1 MDPDRTSTA
10 ERLRRIMQERG
21 LKQVDILR
29 LVNPVAKRYDDH
41 ISANTLSQYVNG
53 KVEPRQ
59 DRLHILSIGLNVSE
73 AWLMGFDVDPDR
85 SKAHPEETIPPLS
98 LTLSSHEIDLI
109 LAYRANLPMQ
119 PAVNRLLNIPDE
131 KP

>member
-1 MDPDRTSTA
+1 MDLNRTSTA
-10 ERLRRIMQERG
+10 ERLRRIMTERG

-29 LVNPVAKRYDDH
+29 LVDPVARRFDDH

-59 DRLHILSIGLNVSE
+59 NRLHILAIALNVSE

-98 LTLSSHEIDLI
+98 LTLSPHEVELI
-109 LAYRANLPMQ
+109 LAYRANAAMQ
-119 PAVNRLLNIPDE
+119 PAINRILNIPDDVQ
-131 KP
+131 

>member
-1 MDPDRTSTA
+1 MDTNRTSTA
-10 ERLRRIMQERG
+10 ERLRRVMQERG
-21 LKQVDILR
+21 LKQVDLLR
-29 LVNPVAKRYDDH
+29 LIGPVAKRYDDH

-59 DRLHILSIGLNVSE
+59 NRLHILSIALNVNE

-85 SKAHPEETIPPLS
+85 SKAHPEEKIPPIS
-98 LTLSSHEIDLI
+98 LTLSSHEIELI
-109 LAYRANLPMQ
+109 LAYRSNAAMQ

-131 KP
+131 QS